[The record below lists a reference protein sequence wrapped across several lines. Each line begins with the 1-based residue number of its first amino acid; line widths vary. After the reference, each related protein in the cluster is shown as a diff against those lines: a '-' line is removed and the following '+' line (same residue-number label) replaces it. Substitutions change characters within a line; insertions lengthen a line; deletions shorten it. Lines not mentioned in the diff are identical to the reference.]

1 MVREDKPCRPGLENR
16 LFWLSSIFKTSFL
29 GLVTGCGK
37 KKKMK
42 RLEDPMIPAP
52 GLREGQ
58 PCLHGQVCL
67 QSVQIKPVLGLI
79 PPHP

>member
-1 MVREDKPCRPGLENR
+1 MVREDKPSHPGLENR

-29 GLVTGCGK
+29 GLMTGCGK

-42 RLEDPMIPAP
+42 RVEDPMIVAP
-52 GLREGQ
+52 GLHVGQ
-58 PCLHGQVCL
+58 PRLQGQVCL

-79 PPHP
+79 PPHQ